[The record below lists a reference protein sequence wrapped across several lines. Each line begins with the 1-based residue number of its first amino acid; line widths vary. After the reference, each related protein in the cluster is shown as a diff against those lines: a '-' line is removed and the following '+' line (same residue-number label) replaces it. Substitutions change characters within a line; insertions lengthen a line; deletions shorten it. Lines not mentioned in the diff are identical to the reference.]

1 MKGVGEWGYL
11 TISSSPSTNWYSSSS
26 LPGMGVCSRIFEIC
40 ERESSV
46 HVCRSSLLQTWEGPC
61 YGMISK
67 PRGGTMRLDTCGRKD
82 AWSQLLWTCPECWWH
97 HHCSTVVQTPKLH
110 SFFVTLHH
118 IFIFFRTVPQKPI
131 YNSDQERLV
140 CETNTM
146 LWWSQHGILA
156 RGKKPCHGRSRAS
169 RGVTSGVKVIS

>member
-1 MKGVGEWGYL
+1 MKGVGEWSYL

-46 HVCRSSLLQTWEGPC
+46 HVCRSALLQTWEGPC

-67 PRGGTMRLDTCGRKD
+67 PRGRTMRLDVCGRKV

-97 HHCSTVVQTPKLH
+97 HHCSTVTTVVQTPKLPH
-110 SFFVTLHH
+110 NICHDITSSALCHRNLSIIVT
-118 IFIFFRTVPQKPI
+118 
-131 YNSDQERLV
+131 SERLV

-146 LWWSQHGILA
+146 LRWS
-156 RGKKPCHGRSRAS
+156 
-169 RGVTSGVKVIS
+169 